1 MDTPDLY
8 NRFLQEPK
16 RPRYRF
22 SLWTL
27 LVFVLLPAEK
37 IQAAEPAQI
46 AAELKKNVVAAQSK
60 SGSRKKKDDENTSSA
75 PVKPAPPKPL
85 VKPRQVRL
93 HLHNGSTISGRLA
106 IKQITLETRYGTL
119 TIPIEKIKSITPG
132 LGSNNRQLG
141 AKLGALVEKLGSEV
155 FAERETAEKE
165 LLGFGPPVRNVL
177 KRRLGGN
184 HEERQHRLKK
194 LLAALE
200 VIAAEHGDE
209 FASGEPAW
217 IERDTV
223 ETAKF
228 TVYGSISPKSFQVDG
243 KRGLLRVKLGD
254 IRRISRRFEGP
265 QVELGGKTYRYF
277 ARINMSN
284 VTAKSITEGMAG
296 WKEKYK
302 FSKIPRPLRKGFSFL
317 PGGNVKGNTTRFTVA
332 DDGIVLMV
340 LSGRPAGGGGG
351 GEWMRTITSPA
362 SMTAQGWQPIG
373 KIDLTSHPPSVIYSR
388 VCRKGESFVYSWEK
402 YIPPAL
408 IVPAK

>member
-8 NRFLQEPK
+8 DRLLQERK
-16 RPRYRF
+16 FRWYRF

-27 LVFVLLPAEK
+27 LVFVLLPAER
-37 IQAAEPAQI
+37 IQGAEPAQI
-46 AAELKKNVVAAQSK
+46 AAELKKDAVAAQSK

-75 PVKPAPPKPL
+75 PVKPTPPKPP
-85 VKPRQVRL
+85 VKPRLVL
-93 HLHNGSTISGRLA
+93 HLQNGSTISGRLA

-132 LGSNNRQLG
+132 LGSNNLG
-141 AKLGALVEKLGSEV
+141 AKVSALVEKLGSEV

-165 LLGFGPPVRNVL
+165 LLRFGPPVRNVL

-184 HEERQHRLKK
+184 HEVRQRRLKK

-200 VIAAEHGDE
+200 VIAAEQDGE

-228 TVYGSISPKSFQVDG
+228 TVYGSISPKSFQVES
-243 KRGLLRVKLGD
+243 KHGLLTVKLGD
-254 IRRISRRFEGP
+254 IRTISRRFDGP
-265 QVELGGKTYRYF
+265 QVELGGKTYRNF
-277 ARINMSN
+277 ARINMPN
-284 VTAKSITEGMAG
+284 VTAKSFTEGMLPWG
-296 WKEKYK
+296 KKRK
-302 FSKIPRPLRKGFSFL
+302 FSNIPQSLRQGYLFL
-317 PGGNVKGNTTRFTVA
+317 PGGNVNGRTTRFTVIE
-332 DDGIVLMV
+332 DGVVLMI
-340 LSGRPAGGGGG
+340 LSGRPGGGGSG
-351 GEWMRTITSPA
+351 GEWKKTITSPA
-362 SMTAQGWQPIG
+362 AMAAQGWKPVG
-373 KIDLTSHPPSVIYSR
+373 NIDRETVPPSVIYIR

-408 IVPAK
+408 IVPAQ